1 VRRDYRLELPPIDDA
16 TDASI
21 SSLLSGLPK
30 DKHDEMLARIRER
43 RDKLPLSSEITNQV
57 ISVCGT
63 LLGFGAAGV
72 GLSVGFADK
81 IRQLPILAQKTIVA
95 AGIVYLELAI
105 VSLIVLVV
113 YMIQARFRYPF
124 LYLRKVGNAWPFFYY
139 ATISSEVSRNPIQ
152 TGSQLL
158 SAARYYADDFITFTT
173 KAVAETSEDE
183 LRNELQQ
190 YYLLIAYQGYVN
202 QFSLTL
208 TNLFFYGLIGSI
220 AAGTLLVFLVIC
232 K

>member
-1 VRRDYRLELPPIDDA
+1 MISDYRPKLPPIDDA

-21 SSLLSGLPK
+21 SSLLSGLPQESR
-30 DKHDEMLARIRER
+30 DEILARIRER
-43 RDKLPLSSEITNQV
+43 RDKLTLSSDITNQV

-81 IRQLPILAQKTIVA
+81 IRQLPVLAQKIIVA

-105 VSLIVLVV
+105 VSLIVLVI

-124 LYLRKVGNAWPFFYY
+124 LYLQKIGNTWPFFYY
-139 ATISSEVSRNPIQ
+139 ATISPEISRAPIQ
-152 TGSQLL
+152 TSTQLL
-158 SAARYYADDFITFTT
+158 SAARYYADDFVTFTK
-173 KAVAETSEDE
+173 KAIAETSEDQ

-202 QFSLTL
+202 QFSLRL
-208 TNLFFYGLIGSI
+208 TNFFFYGLIASI
-220 AAGTLLVFLVIC
+220 SAGLLLMILVLH

>member
-1 VRRDYRLELPPIDDA
+1 VSKDYRFELPSIDDA
-16 TDASI
+16 SDALI
-21 SSLLSGLPK
+21 SGLLSGLPK
-30 DKHDEMLARIRER
+30 DKRNEMLVRIRER

-81 IRQLPILAQKTIVA
+81 IRQLPVLAQKIIVA

-105 VSLIVLVV
+105 VSLIVLVM

-124 LYLRKVGNAWPFFYY
+124 LYLQKIGNTWPFFYY
-139 ATISSEVSRNPIQ
+139 ATISSEVSRAPIQ
-152 TGSQLL
+152 TGTQLL
-158 SAARYYADDFITFTT
+158 SAARHYADDFVTFTK
-173 KAVAETSEDE
+173 KAVAETCEDE

-202 QFSLTL
+202 QFSLRL
-208 TNLFFYGLIGSI
+208 TNLFFYGLVGSM
-220 AAGTLLVFLVIC
+220 AGGLLLVALVLH